1 VKEKTVVIAPSSVAA
16 QAPAGLKKS
25 ITTLVNGKSVEK
37 ACIKVEAV
45 PMYKSDTDTVAV
57 PPQGA

>member
-1 VKEKTVVIAPSSVAA
+1 MKEKTVVIAPEAVAA
-16 QAPAGLKKS
+16 LAPAGLKKS
-25 ITTLVNGKSVEK
+25 ITTMANGKSVEK

-45 PMYKSDTDTVAV
+45 PMYKSDTYTVAV